1 MSTKRLAASRTISG
15 RRIEVSWLLR
25 PRVLLVCAGAAVL
38 VLLLFLISIG
48 TSDYPLTPIDVI
60 RILLGGG
67 RRVENVVVF
76 DVALPRALVALLVGF
91 GLGLC
96 GALTQLIAQNPLATP
111 DILGITAGA
120 SAAAVAALAFATSWG
135 AVFADIGVPTSALI
149 GALATALVMYLL
161 AWPGRKGGAGGLST
175 RGVNPFRLVLIGVG
189 MTWMLQAATS
199 FLLTRAEI
207 NDVARAQVW
216 LVGSVS
222 NATWSKAW
230 PVAGG
235 VAVAIVVVIALS
247 RQIDALSLGPDLARG
262 LGIRT
267 GAVSTVVLLLAV
279 VVSALS
285 VSAAG
290 PIAFVALLAPQ
301 IAMRVTGSAI
311 PTPLASGLLGSMLV
325 VGGDLLCRSGLPDVI
340 PWFGDI
346 GSAGVAVLSLLAV
359 VGGPVMMV
367 AVLVAPL
374 LAGAADMLNGLPV
387 GIVTAALGGPFL
399 IYLMVTMSRKATA

>member
-120 SAAAVAALAFATSWG
+120 SAAAVAAIAFATSWG

-207 NDVARAQVW
+207 N
-216 LVGSVS
+216 
-222 NATWSKAW
+222 
-230 PVAGG
+230 G